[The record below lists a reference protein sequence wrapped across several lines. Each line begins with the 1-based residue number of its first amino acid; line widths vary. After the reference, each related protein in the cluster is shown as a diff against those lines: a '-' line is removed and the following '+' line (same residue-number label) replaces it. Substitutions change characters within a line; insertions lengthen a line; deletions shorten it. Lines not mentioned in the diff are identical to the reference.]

1 MQPVCGGRHK
11 GRDGGDRGIA
21 TFVRRRFY
29 SGDTKAHADGSP
41 LETAFATGRRPFPAT
56 TPEADAAPEVQE

>member
-1 MQPVCGGRHK
+1 MQSVCGGRHK
-11 GRDGGDRGIA
+11 GSNGADRGIA
-21 TFVRRRFY
+21 AFVRRRFY
-29 SGDTKAHADGSP
+29 SGDTKSCADSSP